1 MTYTYPF
8 LFFSSSIRREK
19 YSEDDPILA
28 PLHHR
33 YGRALLE
40 HAIATSGALGGS
52 AGGKDAPLPS
62 RAGGASTV
70 AAARAENGK
79 SAGPSS
85 KVDGAG
91 TASNKP
97 QDSRFTFGGDAEE
110 SDDEEEEEG
119 GGEGGEE
126 DSDDLGDAFAV
137 LELAR
142 LQYEKLSETESTL
155 RTMEGEEWNTLK
167 IKSQL
172 AEVLNDLA
180 DVGLETENFQQ
191 ASSDYQSALE
201 LLQPLLLPY
210 SRRLADANLRLGLAL
225 EFHPDPAMQA
235 SAERYVTAA
244 CIVLRKRLDSLYK
257 RQETLQQQR
266 QGDTISK
273 KEEEERE
280 KAKEQH
286 DATAAKLEEEGVLAP
301 KTEEESALSQISD
314 QGKGKGIADQNG
326 HTIKALEKDD
336 IITMDWQLLEKE
348 IKDIKEMIQELELK
362 LEEFAN
368 APPGTDAS
376 TVGGAGGSSSSAK
389 GENPLLAA
397 DPKAALQQAINEAFL
412 GVSTNGL
419 AKPNP
424 FGSKAADPNV
434 TVNDLSSMVRKK
446 KKATESVIENS
457 ANDSNGKRK
466 ANETN
471 DSTSSEDIDSSKRTR
486 IEDA

>member
-1 MTYTYPF
+1 MLSY
-8 LFFSSSIRREK
+8 RREK

-40 HAIATSGALGGS
+40 HAIATSGALGGGG
-52 AGGKDAPLPS
+52 AGVKDAPLPS

-79 SAGPSS
+79 AASGSSS
-85 KVDGAG
+85 KVEGSSSS
-91 TASNKP
+91 ASKP

-110 SDDEEEEEG
+110 SDEEEEG
-119 GGEGGEE
+119 GEGGGEGEE
-126 DSDDLGDAFAV
+126 DGDDLGDAFAV

-142 LQYEKLSETESTL
+142 IQYEKLTETNGTL
-155 RTMEGEEWNTLK
+155 TTLEGEEWNTLK

-201 LLQPLLLPY
+201 LLQPLLLPF

-225 EFHPDPAMQA
+225 EFHPDPSMQA

-244 CIVLRKRLDSLYK
+244 CIVLRKRLDALHK
-257 RQETLQQQR
+257 RQETLQRQR
-266 QGDTISK
+266 EGGTAAKKGDENR
-273 KEEEERE
+273 EEAE
-280 KAKEQH
+280 KQH
-286 DATAAKLEEEGVLAP
+286 DETAAKLEEEGALAP
-301 KTEEESALSQISD
+301 KSKEESELSQVSNK
-314 QGKGKGIADQNG
+314 GKGKDNADQNG
-326 HTIKALEKDD
+326 HVGKALEKDD
-336 IITMDWQLLEKE
+336 IITMDWQLVEKE

-368 APPGTDAS
+368 APPGT
-376 TVGGAGGSSSSAK
+376 GAVGSSTT
-389 GENPLLAA
+389 GENPLTGA
-397 DPKAALQQAINEAFL
+397 DAKAALKQAIDEAFL
-412 GVSTNGL
+412 GASTNGL
-419 AKPNP
+419 ATSNA

-446 KKATESVIENS
+446 KKAPEPVTERD
-457 ANDSNGKRK
+457 ANDPNGKRK
-466 ANETN
+466 ATEATS
-471 DSTSSEDIDSSKRTR
+471 STSNDVESSKRTR